1 MIDIEIRKNDSGC
14 YTGFTVKGH
23 AGFAESGSDIV
34 CAAVSML
41 VINTINSIEK
51 FTTDKFSV
59 KDDDKKGL
67 IEFEFTSDKISPD
80 SKLLLDTMCL
90 GLSSA
95 QESYRQFIRL
105 RV

>member
-23 AGFAESGSDIV
+23 AGFANSGSDIV
-34 CAAVSML
+34 CSAVSML

-59 KDDDKKGL
+59 KDDEKKGL
-67 IEFEFTSDKISPD
+67 IEFEFISKEISPD
-80 SKLLLDTMCL
+80 SKLLLDAMCL